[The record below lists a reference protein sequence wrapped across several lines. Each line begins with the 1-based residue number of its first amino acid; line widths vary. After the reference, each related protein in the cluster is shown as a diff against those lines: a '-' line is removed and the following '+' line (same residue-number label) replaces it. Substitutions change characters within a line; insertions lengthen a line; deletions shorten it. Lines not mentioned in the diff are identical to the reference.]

1 MTQLNRRNW
10 LKLSGLSGA
19 SLALGAT
26 LAPVEKWVQTPHPAR
41 SSGGPVRLMSNEN
54 PYGPSEVVKKAMT
67 DALSLTYQYPFSSY
81 SVLLEALSKHE
92 GVPKDHILLTSGSN
106 EGLRVAAATFG
117 IRFGEI
123 LTCEPTYNA
132 LMAYAEEFGGTVASL
147 PLTPEL
153 KFDLAAL
160 EAKTS
165 PRTAMI
171 FLCNPNNPTGTLL
184 DAEQVST
191 FCNSLS
197 DKTIVFS
204 DEAYYDYIE
213 QADYPSMVPLVKE
226 GKNVIVS
233 RTFSKV
239 YGMAGIR
246 VGYLIAPP
254 DMIRQ
259 MAPKVMGYVHIMGI
273 YGAAAALN
281 DTTFYNYSLEMNR
294 QSKQVIYDTC
304 QELGLE
310 YAPSHTNFVFLKT
323 DRDISWVI
331 EQMLQKGVRVGRPFP
346 PLHQWC
352 RVSTGTLEEMEQW
365 RKAMKAVFA

>member
-1 MTQLNRRNW
+1 MQIPPPTH
-10 LKLSGLSGA
+10 STGGL
-19 SLALGAT
+19 
-26 LAPVEKWVQTPHPAR
+26 
-41 SSGGPVRLMSNEN
+41 VRLMSNEN
-54 PYGPSEVVKKAMT
+54 PYGPSEVVKQAMT
-67 DALSLTYQYPFSSY
+67 NALSLTYQYPFSSY
-81 SVLLEALSKHE
+81 PVLLEELSSHE
-92 GVPKDHILLTSGSN
+92 GVPTDHILLTSGSN

-132 LMAYAEEFGGTVASL
+132 LLSYAEEFGGTVLSL
-147 PLTPEL
+147 PLTKDL
-153 KFDLAAL
+153 KFDLEAL

-184 DAEQVST
+184 DAGQVSA
-191 FCNSLS
+191 FCHRMSE
-197 DKTIVFS
+197 KTIVFS

-213 QADYPSMVPLVKE
+213 KPDYPSMVPLVKA

-273 YGAAAALN
+273 YGAAAALK
-281 DTTFYNYSLEMNR
+281 DTPFYNYSLEMNR

-304 QELGLE
+304 AELGLE
-310 YAPSHTNFVFLKT
+310 YAPSHANFVFLKT
-323 DRDISWVI
+323 EHNISWLI
-331 EQMLQKGVRVGRPFP
+331 EQMQQKGVRVGRPFP
-346 PLHQWC
+346 PLNQWC
-352 RVSTGTLEEMEQW
+352 RVSTGTLEDMAQW
-365 RKAMKAVFA
+365 RKAMQEIFA